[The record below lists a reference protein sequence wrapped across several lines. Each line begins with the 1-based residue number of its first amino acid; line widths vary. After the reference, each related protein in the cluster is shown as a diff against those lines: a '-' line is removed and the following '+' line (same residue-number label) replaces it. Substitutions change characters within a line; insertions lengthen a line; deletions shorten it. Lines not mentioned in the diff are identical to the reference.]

1 MLGIRKEQR
10 PPAVIAIVANETK
23 GPDWDDL
30 RIFLQVARSGNLSR
44 AAAVL
49 RVDHSTVSRRIAH
62 LEYSLGSRLIE
73 RKKEGLTL
81 TELGRDIIDKLEAM
95 EHQVVAVR
103 ERVAG
108 NAAGEA
114 APVRIST
121 YEGISSLYLAERLM
135 RMRERHPSIRLEIVT
150 SLQSVN
156 VSRREA
162 DVFISF
168 YEPEGR
174 GLEKVLGGT
183 MGVRLF
189 AARSYLERRGAPTSY
204 EDLRHHDFVTYIH
217 DHKPLDT
224 VRWLDEVTLDRRE
237 VFNSTSM
244 ISQMAAA
251 VGGMGLVFLPIFAAR
266 AEPRLVPVL
275 ADEVKVQRELWI
287 STHQDLRYI
296 PRVKAVISFLKAL
309 FQEEADYLNI
319 PPHRA

>member
-1 MLGIRKEQR
+1 MT
-10 PPAVIAIVANETK
+10 NETK
-23 GPDWDDL
+23 GLDWDDL
-30 RIFLQVARSGNLSR
+30 RIFLQVARAGNLSR
-44 AAAVL
+44 AAAAL

-62 LEYSLGSRLIE
+62 LEFSLGSRLIE
-73 RKKEGLTL
+73 RKKEGMSL
-81 TELGRDIIDKLEAM
+81 TELGRDILDKLEAM
-95 EHQVVAVR
+95 EHQVASVR
-103 ERVAG
+103 ERVENTG
-108 NAAGEA
+108 AGEPT
-114 APVRIST
+114 PVRIST

-135 RMRERHPSIRLEIVT
+135 RMRETHPSIRLEIVT

-174 GLEKVLGGT
+174 GLEKERGGT

-189 AARSYLERRGAPTSY
+189 AARSYLDRRGTPASFD
-204 EDLRHHDFVTYIH
+204 DLKAHDFVTYIH
-217 DHKPLDT
+217 DHQPLDT
-224 VRWLDEVTLDRRE
+224 VRWLDEVLMERRE

-266 AEPRLVPVL
+266 TDRRLLPVL

-296 PRVKAVISFLKAL
+296 PRVKAVISFLRNL
-309 FQEEADYLNI
+309 FREDREYLNT
-319 PPHRA
+319 PPERD

>member
-1 MLGIRKEQR
+1 
-10 PPAVIAIVANETK
+10 VTNEPK
-23 GPDWDDL
+23 GLDWDDL

-44 AAAVL
+44 AATVL

-81 TELGRDIIDKLEAM
+81 TELGRDILDKLEAM
-95 EHQVVAVR
+95 EYNVAAVR
-103 ERVAG
+103 ERVSG
-108 NAAGEA
+108 TQAGEA

-135 RMRERHPSIRLEIVT
+135 RMREKNPSIRLEIVT

-162 DVFISF
+162 DIFISF

-174 GLEKVLGGT
+174 GLEKLLGGT

-189 AARSYLERRGAPTSY
+189 ASKSYIERRGMPRTY
-204 EDLRHHDFVTYIH
+204 DELKDHDFVTYIH

-224 VRWLDEVTLDRRE
+224 VRWLDEVLLERHE

-266 AEPRLVPVL
+266 AEPRLIPVL

-296 PRVKAVISFLKAL
+296 PRVKVVIAFLKTL
-309 FQEEADYLNI
+309 FQEEAAYLNI
-319 PPHRA
+319 PPAPDGA